1 MICERLGCL
10 SKKCLCSKIWG
21 IGRCVTATVKDSA
34 YRHIR
39 IIPAIIWQ
47 ATDITIFCAN
57 NIVYLISMVQ
67 R

>member
-1 MICERLGCL
+1 MKGYSSPL
-10 SKKCLCSKIWG
+10 KKCSISKMFG
-21 IGRCVTATVKDSA
+21 VFGRCVTATVKDSA

-57 NIVYLISMVQ
+57 NIVCLISMVQ
-67 R
+67 I

>member
-1 MICERLGCL
+1 MFAV
-10 SKKCLCSKIWG
+10 

-57 NIVYLISMVQ
+57 NIVCLISMVQ
-67 R
+67 I